1 MGNLRTTLKRGDWS
15 YTWYMNYV
23 DETKSLTL
31 SPSFTYFGW
40 TNAQRDIVAED
51 RLYHTVSVRY
61 NQPKWSVLF
70 GVQNLLDTDPPTVS
84 TCVATRYGNV
94 PAFATQYDLLGRS
107 FFTLLDF
114 KF

>member
-1 MGNLRTTLKRGDWS
+1 
-15 YTWYMNYV
+15 MNYV

-84 TCVATRYGNV
+84 TGVATRYGNV

-107 FFTLLDF
+107 FFTRLDF

>member
-1 MGNLRTTLKRGDWS
+1 MTQ
-15 YTWYMNYV
+15 
-23 DETKSLTL
+23 SLTL
-31 SPSFTYFGW
+31 NPNHTYFGW

-61 NQPKWSVLF
+61 SQPKWSVLF
-70 GVQNLLDTDPPTVS
+70 GINNLLDEDPPEVS
-84 TCVATRYGNV
+84 NGVVSRYGNV

-107 FFTLLDF
+107 WFTRLDF